1 MKNKSIARSISF
13 ISAFLLLVTCLV
25 GVPSLSVTTNAMG
38 GGSTGDS
45 SLGGSPSS
53 KIEGEPAFA
62 NNEAGYRIYIAPRD
76 LVDEDNKTLKHVSTR
91 LSDYSYYSVYELFQT
106 ESGGY
111 LDQKDLYAA
120 IGDSAYKICVLDKTN
135 AGKSGV
141 IDGFSALLKDN
152 NEGKLTSVRNGA
164 PDLKAFGYTKSYGTA
179 SMESLSDWSDYVFSS
194 LDTAEEL
201 DAFLENYK
209 NALKAKGF
217 NKGNAWSEL
226 NGLDHT
232 NFGSDKN
239 SDYVVVVEPVVIWA
253 VGSSAEAFAFGYTN
267 RSDYFEN
274 WTVENKNSYYTNK
287 YLGIL
292 TKYIAKVEG
301 VSQTSTPGF
310 AVYYDINKEPNKY
323 HASTNVILS
332 YDGNVQTVLNDKKNG
347 KTSVI
352 TNKDYST
359 VLTRDKEFGSDLTFS
374 VEDIKSATEID
385 TGHKLVDSPLDSW
398 GTEMHRPRENS
409 ESSDTETVISRLL
422 GTTTDWEDQKY
433 MLVKYSTYM
442 AKQNAGTFGTDN
454 LYNTDAL
461 NDIHVTTST
470 SAPEGDYSIGDVYSI
485 DLDDT
490 LWGIASSVSPAVS
503 TDEMER
509 MYDVVHN
516 DSATLDTTAILT
528 NIAAYGLK
536 NSALTAYGASNYR
549 TESEDIIPI
558 SVEFLVKEKIV
569 SSYLVEAS
577 FSNGT
582 PSLESNEK
590 TSYNVLRNGTFD
602 VDTDAKNNYLVMF
615 QDSDGG
621 EYKFSDNPSGSNL
634 LSALAGNIYSGT
646 NGVSNLKS
654 DLQALGIQNVVV
666 KKLVNGSTKV
676 GVGAGTVTGTDGKIT
691 LEGYDV
697 FVLSNSDTYVAPE
710 TGNMSVKDYELNYV
724 YPTVLGENNNS
735 SLISVLKDN
744 YIVDSYHTGT
754 NHSLSGIAVKD
765 SHIDNSI
772 TISKGSGY
780 GGAVINHNNTLG
792 SNKNLFFYRL
802 TGLFKPEALS
812 TKSFSNSEVTSNDV
826 VLNHAVN
833 LVRGVFG
840 DDMAVSSM
848 HPTTSNNNEENFL
861 INNLGLRLSNKG
873 NISSVASS
881 VDENNSDAIL
891 ANIHDTFQWTASR
904 KLTQLKSSLCYY
916 QVSVPHTG
924 YTIEYTFVKVADI
937 TIPMPHFVSYTY
949 YTEET
954 RSESVLVPV
963 AVEPLSNGSSQATYN
978 VTESCNK
985 YVPVDRT
992 CAVNSKKTIEVV
1004 KAVDG
1009 FNTSSFDGVITY
1021 KSASVHSSDKTLNFY
1036 PEVAYRAYKPLATD
1050 TLDFGV
1056 ASSAGSDRN
1065 GGSSQV
1071 SPMTVWMMGE
1081 KVRTVKPSGLYLMTV
1096 EGTGN
1101 TNNISGTVDS
1111 ETVASGSDAKALSQS
1126 MNNLQVIYA
1135 GGNVNLQAKANFK
1148 INLTGFALDTLDK
1161 SLDDHFY
1168 SGTYAT
1174 DSNKQVY
1181 DNVVAD
1187 NSNIKTDWDNSSYSA
1202 MTEYSDWVKSIIDNL
1217 DVDVTLKTTRQ
1228 NGTTVKSYSNFSTS
1242 IGRKEGGETK
1252 SEKVYNIQFVGG
1264 GIVKDATYNKLMT
1277 EIASKYFNTS
1287 SPTSINIADA
1297 EILFKNSGVYQTILQ
1312 AIEDVKDSDNDSQVT
1327 SFSGGQNWYDEVV
1340 RTFVIREFE
1349 TSAITLPNIT
1359 VSSKIDINAGPSQST
1374 TSRDGNFT
1382 NGYYGKWY
1390 LSVYLKDAPDTFTN
1404 PQIFK
1409 SALDTDSLNS
1419 ANDTGTVLASR
1430 VYINGSDFIISNA
1443 TTAEMRN

>member
-13 ISAFLLLVTCLV
+13 ISAFLLLVMSLI

-45 SLGGSPSS
+45 SLGGTPSS
-53 KIEGEPAFA
+53 KKEGAPSFCY
-62 NNEAGYRIYIAPRD
+62 NEAGYRIYIAPRA
-76 LVDEDNKTLKHVSTR
+76 LVEEENKKLTDSVYAALTA
-91 LSDYSYYSVYELFQT
+91 YMYYSVYELFQT
-106 ESGGY
+106 ENGGY
-111 LDQKDLYAA
+111 LDQKDIRAQ
-120 IGDSAYKICVLDKTN
+120 IGAHDYKMCILDKTN
-135 AGKSGV
+135 AGKNGV
-141 IDGFSALLKDN
+141 IGGFSALLKDN

-164 PDLKAFGYTKSYGTA
+164 PDLKSFGYTDSYGTA
-179 SMESLSDWSDYVFSS
+179 SMESLSDWSDYVFSN

-209 NALKAKGF
+209 NALIAKGL
-217 NKGNAWSEL
+217 NKGKAWSEL
-226 NGLDHT
+226 KGLDHT
-232 NFGSDKN
+232 NFGSDKEH
-239 SDYVVVVEPVVIWA
+239 DYVVVVEPIILWG
-253 VGSSAEAFAFGYTN
+253 VGNSDTIYAFGYTN
-267 RSDYFEN
+267 RNDYFEYC
-274 WTVENKNSYYTNK
+274 TEENKNTYYTNK

-292 TKYIAKVEG
+292 TKYVAKING

-359 VLTRDKEFGSDLTFS
+359 VLTRDKEFGSDLSFS
-374 VEDIKSATEID
+374 VEDIKSATKID
-385 TGHKLVDSPLDSW
+385 TSQKLVDSPLDSW

-409 ESSDTETVISRLL
+409 ESSDTDTVISRLL
-422 GTTTDWEDQKY
+422 GTTTDWEDQNY

-442 AKQNAGTFGTDN
+442 AKQNSGTFSTDN
-454 LYNTDAL
+454 LYNSDAL
-461 NDIHVTTST
+461 DDIHVTTST
-470 SAPEGDYSIGDVYSI
+470 SAPEGDYSIGDVYTI

-582 PSLESNEK
+582 PSLESNNK
-590 TSYNVLRNGTFD
+590 TSYNVLRNGVFGVD
-602 VDTDAKNNYLVMF
+602 VDAKNNYLVMF

-646 NGVSNLKS
+646 NGISNLKS
-654 DLQALGIQNVVV
+654 DLKDLGIQNVVV
-666 KKLVNGSTKV
+666 KKLANGSTKV

-754 NHSLSGIAVKD
+754 NHSLSGIAVEN

-780 GGAVINHNNTLG
+780 GGSVINHNNTLG
-792 SNKNLFFYRL
+792 SNKNLFFYKL

-812 TKSFSNSEVTSNDV
+812 AKSFSNSEVSNNDV

-840 DDMAVSSM
+840 DEMAVSSM

-861 INNLGLRLSNKG
+861 IDNLGLRLSNKG
-873 NISSVASS
+873 NISSVALSA
-881 VDENNSDAIL
+881 DENNSDAIL

-904 KLTQLKSSLCYY
+904 KLTQLKPSLCYY

-924 YTIEYTFVKVADI
+924 YSIEYTYETVADI

-963 AVEPLSNGSSQATYN
+963 SVEPFSNGSSQATYN

-992 CAVNSKKTIEVV
+992 CAVNSNKTIEVV
-1004 KAVDG
+1004 KAADG

-1036 PEVAYRAYKPLATD
+1036 PEVAYRAYRPLATD

-1081 KVRTVKPSGLYLMTV
+1081 KAREVKPSGLYLMTV
-1096 EGTGN
+1096 QGTGN
-1101 TNNISGTVDS
+1101 TNNISGSVDS
-1111 ETVASGSDAKALSQS
+1111 ETVANGTDAKALSNS

-1135 GGNVNLQAKANFK
+1135 GGNVNLYAEVNFK
-1148 INLTGFALDTLDK
+1148 INLTGFALDTLDPT
-1161 SLDDHFY
+1161 L
-1168 SGTYAT
+1168 
-1174 DSNKQVY
+1174 DSNIESTWGSAYSTVI
-1181 DNVVAD
+1181 AD
-1187 NSNIKTDWDNSSYSA
+1187 NSNIKSAWGNSSYDA
-1202 MTEYSDWVKSIIDNL
+1202 LTEYKDWVKSVSDSIF
-1217 DVDVTLKTTRQ
+1217 VDANLKTTRQ
-1228 NGTTVKSYSNFSTS
+1228 NGSVVKSYSNFSTS
-1242 IGRKEGGETK
+1242 VGKKNGGTTTVGN
-1252 SEKVYNIQFVGG
+1252 VYNIQFKGG
-1264 GIVKDATYNKLMT
+1264 VIVQDDTYNKLIK

-1287 SPTSINIADA
+1287 SPSSTQITSAQD
-1297 EILFKNSGVYQTILQ
+1297 LFKNSGIYQTILK
-1312 AIEDVKDSDNDSQVT
+1312 AIEDVKDTDNSSQAT
-1327 SFSGGQNWYDEVV
+1327 DFSGGDSWYDEVV
-1340 RTFVIREFE
+1340 RTFVIREYV

-1359 VSSKIDINAGPSQST
+1359 TSFKIDISAGPSQSAFT
-1374 TSRDGNFT
+1374 RDENFA

-1390 LSVYLKDAPDTFTN
+1390 LTVFLKSAPDTFTN
-1404 PQIFK
+1404 SNVFNPNLGAGNLI
-1409 SALDTDSLNS
+1409 S
-1419 ANDTGTVLASR
+1419 ANNAGTVLANR
-1430 VYINGSDFIISNA
+1430 VYINGADFIIPAA
-1443 TTAEMRN
+1443 TTADMKN